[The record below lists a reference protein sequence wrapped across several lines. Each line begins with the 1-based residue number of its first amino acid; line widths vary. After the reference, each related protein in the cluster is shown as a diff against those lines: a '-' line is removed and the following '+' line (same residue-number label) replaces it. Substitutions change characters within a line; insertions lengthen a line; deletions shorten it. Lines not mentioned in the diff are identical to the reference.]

1 MFCKFTEPECLKSR
15 TFSSS
20 KVESILERWEG
31 KQGMTEKWKRFSG
44 QKGESTRLLKGNKG
58 VEIKSREE
66 KAADTQIREAVA
78 MSLQGCSVTFRN
90 TDKYRT

>member
-1 MFCKFTEPECLKSR
+1 MSVKR
-15 TFSSS
+15 
-20 KVESILERWEG
+20 
-31 KQGMTEKWKRFSG
+31 KQR
-44 QKGESTRLLKGNKG
+44 

-78 MSLQGCSVTFRN
+78 TSLQGCSVTFRN